1 MAAKTGGPRK
11 TANTDKLKKYEQIYI
26 PAARAGEERQTYISV
41 NGKGMY
47 VPKGK
52 TVTVP
57 RYVADQIRHTMRLEK
72 RYEEDVAKSQ
82 EKEDSPALR

>member
-47 VPKGK
+47 VP
-52 TVTVP
+52 
-57 RYVADQIRHTMRLEK
+57 RYVADQIRHTFRLEK
-72 RYEEDVAKSQ
+72 RYEEDVALSQ